1 MSNVLDV
8 ALSQIGVEEE
18 PRNSNWG
25 PRVREYLKKAGINV
39 PAPWCMAFVVWCHR
53 IAGVGVK
60 QLPVTASCTYLL
72 NWAREQKKLTKQPR
86 PGDIFLLLRPGGK
99 TSFHTGIVRNV
110 SPLYFGTVEGNSNSV
125 GSPEGYAVVK
135 RTRCR
140 VWPIK
145 VAFVRLDD

>member
-1 MSNVLDV
+1 MSDVLTI
-8 ALSQIGVEEE
+8 AQSQVGVEED
-18 PRNSNWG
+18 PRGSNWG

-53 IAGVGVK
+53 IAGVSPKV
-60 QLPVTASCTYLL
+60 LPVTASCTYLL
-72 NWAREQKKLTKQPR
+72 NWAREQGKLTKQPQ

-110 SPLYFGTVEGNSNSV
+110 SALYFGTVEGNSNAS
-125 GSPEGYAVVK
+125 GSPEGYAVVQ
-135 RTRCR
+135 RTRRR
-140 VWPIK
+140 VLAN